1 MSKHYYWGFSN
12 TYGIGTLYEGEVS
25 GTLRRFETERNRD
38 HWVANEDVDESG
50 VIAREPVSGQFARN
64 FMRKQARHW
73 APDDVLSR
81 HLWPSIASDGREYAI
96 ANANMDEL
104 WAIYREG
111 VCHLAC

>member
-25 GTLRRFETERNRD
+25 GVLRRFETERNRD
-38 HWVANEDVDESG
+38 NWVNNEDIDESG
-50 VIAREPVSGQFARN
+50 VVAREPVSGQFARN

-73 APDDVLSR
+73 ASDDVLWL
-81 HLWPSIASDGREYAI
+81 HLWTCIASCGRDYAI
-96 ANANMDEL
+96 ANASMDEL